1 MAEDLGLNADM
12 DSNELCIT
20 STLVLTMANGT
31 TLIQCAV
38 QLAIHK
44 ALAQWLCDGLS
55 AQFCEAQC
63 VSICA
68 MSMVFDIG
76 TAWGVDSGV
85 SNKAGKANC
94 TIENTVMSSQHSDAR
109 YLFMGSVYRLI
120 PHK

>member
-31 TLIQCAV
+31 TLIQCAA

-44 ALAQWLCDGLS
+44 VLAQWLCEGLS

-63 VSICA
+63 ASICA
-68 MSMVFDIG
+68 ASIVLDIVM
-76 TAWGVDSGV
+76 ACDVDV
-85 SNKAGKANC
+85 SQKAGKANC
-94 TIENTVMSSQHSDAR
+94 TTENTVMISQQSDAR

-120 PHK
+120 SHK